1 MKKIF
6 SYIVGLVL
14 VLSSAVGVTKLLSV
28 SHSTNDAE
36 ASVSYVDMPAE
47 CFNYTKYFYKNSTD
61 SYELKTA
68 KEEGVV
74 SSSNLDGSSQTYAIV
89 GMKSVDYQFTYN
101 NQTTTIGEFLS
112 AHPYINLPRSIYKN
126 GNLVAYVVGVSYFA
140 EIGQVM
146 PLMNG
151 YSGNS
156 AESNIWK
163 LFVNNGAFDL
173 SYYYKLYDGVDYLF
187 DDGEIQQ
194 LTESSTDKSVQV
206 LSAKKLIKG
215 VFIPNTYL
223 YIADSS
229 FRFSNIEEV
238 VFANNEVGSKYFG
251 SGVFNYCLKLNSTYV
266 QNSENS
272 FPSNLK
278 NGYVPANMYSNTAI
292 SSVTIPAK
300 FTKINSGA
308 FANCPQLQTVKFGTN
323 SALTTIGEDVFAN
336 CIKLNDITLPSGV
349 TVINNNAFLNDASLG
364 ELHIPSAVKTI
375 GKHAFSFVEDDYVDY
390 YEGNDIEITFRD
402 IDDYMTI
409 DNPRRIVFDG
419 DRQNNSTSEL
429 NFYDFFYDDYY
440 ESCSAKTQ
448 SYFYYNAINDQDNF
462 NDYLTTAF
470 TNSDYAFKYFDK
482 NSFKVSFKLSY
493 NDKYSY
499 INEEDEA
506 FVYAIPT
513 EQNETLFELGG
524 IVGSDTYVFGSNLL
538 IKNNGFSRLTFNDG
552 KIDLIYYDFVGYD
565 IELYNDLDNTEPL
578 KFDFDK
584 YIVTNQTKVYTD
596 CVITA
601 RYKLQTFTVRV
612 TGTNGNTF
620 EDIPYGINLDEI
632 YDYDEWGDKFYLKDE
647 YFFNGDLD
655 ADDLNFVGIYSD
667 SAYTRPVDNSL
678 VVEGDITLYKRS
690 MPIDQYLTLT
700 LNADGNG
707 YTISGRKSNSDYIQ
721 RLYIP
726 ATYKG
731 KPITAIAPQVFA
743 GHSTLVSLYF
753 DDFDKDSTFTI
764 GSYAFQGCS
773 KLSYA
778 ELPSCNFNVADYAFT
793 NSALTKIYLLGS
805 VLSGTTTDNINGR
818 VISSKALPNGCQVSI
833 SCKDSFLISDTNS
846 LSGLNLVADAEDIAV
861 FFEIGDKT
869 SKYTLFPHHNL
880 HLPSNDEKPQQ
891 GYLLVSYN
899 MKINGNL
906 VSEDV
911 GDGTYSYTIFSKVID
926 ECIENGD
933 LPSGTTAKC
942 ATINFEA
949 NYLCKFDIVS
959 NTVNGWSDE
968 YKDLDY
974 LTETEKY
981 SVVDLPSTVTAVGV
995 GAFKVGEDD
1004 DNTNINAYIKTVIL
1018 PYSFSKFSDQAF
1030 MGCTNLSNI
1039 QYADNFTKSISIGQ
1053 YAFKGCTALKSFGI
1067 ISNDNYVKVASLDDG
1082 AFEGCTA
1089 LATIKFSNASTL
1101 TLIGPYAFKD
1111 SGITEILIPDS
1122 VTLIAD
1128 YAFENTKSLNKVVF
1142 TENSKIE
1149 AINLYAFSD
1158 SSISN
1163 INLEITNFESIQD
1176 YAFQNTKNLTSISL
1190 YSNASSVILHD
1201 NILQGSA
1208 VKTLYIDSK
1217 TYFGNNG
1224 GYYIYDSLY
1233 DATNLEKVVIV
1244 DSATSTTYANYNND
1258 GIVYKLTHSGETT
1271 RTIMFIPR
1279 AYTGKLVIP
1288 SSVIDIVDVFDVTE
1302 DEPFKE
1308 LRKVTSVEYENDQ
1321 LDVLLGL
1328 NYIIADGA
1336 LYSISGATN
1345 SSSSGTLSSSNN
1357 ALTAVPVGRNFD
1369 NAKAKLV
1376 FVPNYSLP
1384 NFAFTIKANITHP
1397 TTLDEI
1403 PVTSV
1408 YKNALNSNTSIKAV
1422 YFEENNN
1429 STKYTTVP
1437 NLCSD
1442 SIVAIS
1448 IPKHITTITSSNFV
1462 DLKNLKTIYIED
1474 SYVERGNLLEFASA
1488 DPTTAFAYSDN
1499 LPTFVVPVNDVATYT
1514 SATGYNNFAVSDT
1527 VTIKFVTNGG
1537 ANIAD
1542 ITTNFG
1548 ANIAVPD
1555 ANKIGYDFIG
1565 WYTDEALTMEYDN
1578 SPAYANIT
1586 LYAKYNIHM
1595 YTYIYKVGD
1604 EVYFTQEV
1612 PYNTAPSGP
1621 ESNPTKKGKI
1631 FVGWQTEDGM
1641 DYSLSSLAVTDMTL
1655 VAVFKTDTKYIAK
1668 IAIIG
1673 VVALVLF
1680 IVLITLIAKKV
1691 RKKKNK

>member
-47 CFNYTKYFYKNSTD
+47 CFNYTKCFYKNSTD
-61 SYELKTA
+61 SYNLKTA
-68 KEEGVV
+68 KEESVV
-74 SSSNLDGSSQTYAIV
+74 SSTNLDGSTQTYAIV

-112 AHPYINLPRSIYKN
+112 AHPYINLPRSIYEN
-126 GNLVAYVVGVSYFA
+126 GNLVAYVVGISYFA
-140 EIGQVM
+140 DTGQIM

-156 AESNIWK
+156 VQYTVWK
-163 LFVNNGAFDL
+163 DFVNYGAFDL
-173 SYYYKLYDGVDYLF
+173 SYYYKLYDDVDYLF
-187 DDGEIQQ
+187 YDGKIQQ
-194 LTESSTDKSVQV
+194 LTEQPTNNSVQV

-278 NGYVPANMYSNTAI
+278 YGYVPANMFSNTAI
-292 SSVTIPAK
+292 SSVTIPAN

-336 CIKLNDITLPSGV
+336 CIKLNDITLPNGV
-349 TVINNNAFLNDASLG
+349 TIINNNAFLNDASLG

-375 GKHAFSFVEDDYVDY
+375 GEYAFSFVEDDYVDY
-390 YEGNDIEITFRD
+390 YEGNDIEITFDD
-402 IDDYMTI
+402 IYDYMTI

-419 DRQNNSTSEL
+419 DRQNNATSEL
-429 NFYDFFYDDYY
+429 NFDNFFYDDYY
-440 ESCSAKTQ
+440 ENYGARTQ

-470 TNSDYAFKYFDK
+470 TDSNYAFKYFDK

-499 INEEDEA
+499 IKEEEETY
-506 FVYAIPT
+506 VYAIPT
-513 EQNETLFELGG
+513 SQNETLFNLGG
-524 IVGSDTYVFGSNLL
+524 IVGSDTYMFGSNLL
-538 IKNNGFSRLTFNDG
+538 IKNNGFSRLTFDNG
-552 KIDLIYYDFVGYD
+552 NIDLIYYDFVGYD
-565 IELYNDLDNTEPL
+565 IELYNNLDKTEPL
-578 KFDFDK
+578 KYDFEE
-584 YIVTNQTKVYTD
+584 YTVTNQTKVYTD

-601 RYKLQTFTVRV
+601 RYKLQTFTVSV

-632 YDYDEWGDKFYLKDE
+632 YDYDDWGYKFYLKDE

-667 SAYTRPVDNSL
+667 SSYTKPVDNSL

-700 LNADGNG
+700 LNTDGNG

-726 ATYKG
+726 AIYKG

-743 GHSTLVSLYF
+743 GHSTLESLYF

-778 ELPSCNFNVADYAFT
+778 ELPSCNFNVSDYAFT

-805 VLSGTTTDNINGR
+805 ISSGTTTNDTNGR

-833 SCKDSFLISDTNS
+833 SCKDSFLIGDTNS

-861 FFEIGDKT
+861 FFEIGDKS

-880 HLPSNDEKPQQ
+880 HLPSNDEKPLQ
-891 GYLLVSYN
+891 GYLLVAYN
-899 MKINGNL
+899 MTINTKF

-926 ECIENGD
+926 EFIEDGI
-933 LPSGTTAKC
+933 LPSGTTAKGS
-942 ATINFEA
+942 TINLEA
-949 NYLCKFDIVS
+949 KYLCKFNIVS
-959 NTVNGWSDE
+959 NTVTGWSED
-968 YKDLDY
+968 YKNLDY

-981 SVVDLPSTVTAVGV
+981 AVVDLPSTVTAVGV
-995 GAFKVGEDD
+995 EAFKVDEND
-1004 DNTNINAYIKTVIL
+1004 DNTNKNTYIKTIII
-1018 PYSFSKFSDQAF
+1018 PNSFVTFSDQAF

-1039 QYADNFTKSISIGQ
+1039 QYADNFTNSISIGKN
-1053 YAFKGCTALKSFGI
+1053 AFKGCTALKSFGI
-1067 ISNDNYVKVASLDDG
+1067 ISNDNYVKVSLLDEG

-1089 LATIKFSNASTL
+1089 LATIKFNNASTL
-1101 TLIGPYAFKD
+1101 TYIGSYSFKD

-1142 TENSKIE
+1142 TENSNIKT
-1149 AINLYAFSD
+1149 INYYAFCD

-1163 INLEITNFESIQD
+1163 INLEITNFESVEN

-1190 YSNASSVILHD
+1190 YSNASYVILHD

-1233 DATNLEKVVIV
+1233 EATNLEKVVIV

-1288 SSVIDIVDVFDVTE
+1288 SSVIDITDE
-1302 DEPFKE
+1302 EPFKE

-1369 NAKAKLV
+1369 NATARLV

-1462 DLKNLKTIYIED
+1462 GLKNLKTIYIED
-1474 SYVERGNLLEFASA
+1474 SYAERGNLLKFDSA
-1488 DPTTAFAYSDN
+1488 DPTTAFADSDN
-1499 LPTFVVPVNDVATYT
+1499 LPTFVVPANDVATYIST
-1514 SATGYNNFAVSDT
+1514 TAYNNFAVSDII
-1527 VTIKFVTNGG
+1527 TIKFVTNGG

-1542 ITTNFG
+1542 ISTNFG

-1565 WYTDEALTMEYDN
+1565 WYTDEALTVEYDN

-1673 VVALVLF
+1673 VVVLVLF
-1680 IVLITLIAKKV
+1680 IVLITLIAKSV